1 MMRMLRST
9 AAPRPRAW
17 WILLPGSMVIAA
29 VIACGS
35 GDLPL
40 DEVDPGSVPANPTYD
55 QVYAIIDR
63 ACVPCHTDGEED
75 GEEDDAPVKGDA
87 DARFVEGAFDLSTCT
102 AVVARRE
109 DSWETIVNNTMP
121 PGAWP
126 RLTSAERL
134 TIQRWMDNGAP
145 APCNPVPVAARRNG
159 GAR

>member
-1 MMRMLRST
+1 MHMRRST
-9 AAPRPRAW
+9 AAPRPRAR
-17 WILLPGSMVIAA
+17 WIMLFASMAIAA
-29 VIACGS
+29 AIACGS

-40 DEVDPGSVPANPTYD
+40 DEVDPDSVPANPTYD

-63 ACVPCHTDGEED
+63 ACVPCHNDGD
-75 GEEDDAPVKGDA
+75 EDDDEGGEDYAPAKGGTA
-87 DARFVEGAFDLSTCT
+87 LALEGAFDLSTCT
-102 AVVARRE
+102 AVVARRA
-109 DSWETIVNNTMP
+109 DSWATIVNNTMP

-145 APCNPVPVAARRNG
+145 APCNPVVAAPEG